1 MAIRANVINVPIEL
15 LKDIKWDKGQQELLA
30 FAIAIKMN
38 YEYGALNDVSI
49 NFVKNMLQCSF
60 YKAKDILERA
70 KADTRFFRYL
80 PEQNR
85 LETVNFKKAYTK
97 ISRNRGGKLIWHFY
111 AVKIDVANY
120 SLREMLREFEQLLLL
135 NAVNAV
141 ERENKFPSGGRN
153 NTLTSAD
160 CSLSLSEQQLTQKK
174 LANIVGKKHRM
185 SVYRAVKRLEENKSL
200 KVERHPMR
208 LITDCTSDAALA
220 NDNNEDKS
228 LIVDKKSGYGY
239 VKSPN
244 EYHCANRT
252 VNDKFCH
259 IILNHSRRC
268 TPTNTAKAKNEKS
281 NYSVKSDN
289 NGCIIVKDWID
300 DVRFSNFL

>member
-1 MAIRANVINVPIEL
+1 MAVRANVINVPIEL

-185 SVYRAVKRLEENKSL
+185 SVYRAVKRLEENKAL

-220 NDNNEDKS
+220 NDNNEGKK

>member
-1 MAIRANVINVPIEL
+1 MAVRANVINVPIEL
-15 LKDIKWDKGQQELLA
+15 LKDIKWDKGQHELLA

-97 ISRNRGGKLIWHFY
+97 ISRNRGGKRIWHFY

-141 ERENKFPSGGRN
+141 ERENKFLSGGRK
-153 NTLTSAD
+153 NTLTKKG
-160 CSLSLSEQQLTQKK
+160 CNLSLSEQQLTQKK

-185 SVYRAVKRLEENKSL
+185 SVYRAVKRLEESKAL

-220 NDNNEDKS
+220 NDNNEGKS

-244 EYHCANRT
+244 EYHCAKRS
-252 VNDKFCH
+252 VNEKFCN

-268 TPTNTAKAKNEKS
+268 TETFTTKAKNEKS
-281 NYSVKSDN
+281 NYTVKSDN
-289 NGCIIVKDWID
+289 NGCVIFKDWID

>member
-1 MAIRANVINVPIEL
+1 MAVRANVINVPIEL

-153 NTLTSAD
+153 NTLTSAN

-185 SVYRAVKRLEENKSL
+185 SVYRAVKRLEENKAL

-220 NDNNEDKS
+220 NDNNKDKS

-259 IILNHSRRC
+259 IILNHSRRY

>member
-1 MAIRANVINVPIEL
+1 MAVRANVINVPIEL

-153 NTLTSAD
+153 NTLTSAN

-185 SVYRAVKRLEENKSL
+185 SVYRAVKRLEENKAL

-281 NYSVKSDN
+281 NYSVKSNN
-289 NGCIIVKDWID
+289 NGCTIVKDWID

>member
-1 MAIRANVINVPIEL
+1 MAVRANVINVPIEL

-70 KADTRFFRYL
+70 KVDTRFFRYL

-120 SLREMLREFEQLLLL
+120 SLREMLREFEQLHLL

-141 ERENKFPSGGRN
+141 ERENKFLSGGRK
-153 NTLTSAD
+153 NTLTKKG
-160 CSLSLSEQQLTQKK
+160 CNLSLSEQQLTQKK

-185 SVYRAVKRLEENKSL
+185 SVYRAVKRLEESKAL

-208 LITDCTSDAALA
+208 LITECTSDAALA
-220 NDNNEDKS
+220 NDNNEGKS

-244 EYHCANRT
+244 EYHCAKRS
-252 VNDKFCH
+252 VNEKFCN

-268 TPTNTAKAKNEKS
+268 TETFTTKAKNEKS
-281 NYSVKSDN
+281 NYTVKSDN
-289 NGCIIVKDWID
+289 NGCVIFKDWID

>member
-1 MAIRANVINVPIEL
+1 MAVRANVINVPIEL

-38 YEYGALNDVSI
+38 YEYGALNGVSI

-97 ISRNRGGKLIWHFY
+97 ISRNKGGELIWHFY

-141 ERENKFPSGGRN
+141 ERENKFLSGGRKN
-153 NTLTSAD
+153 SLTNKG
-160 CSLSLSEQQLTQKK
+160 CNLSLSEQQLTQKK
-174 LANIVGKKHRM
+174 LANIVGKKNRM
-185 SVYRAVKRLEENKSL
+185 SVYRAVKRLEEKKAL

-220 NDNNEDKS
+220 NDNNEGKR

-244 EYHCANRT
+244 EYHCARRS
-252 VNDKFCH
+252 VNDKFCN

-268 TPTNTAKAKNEKS
+268 TETVTAKAKSEKS
-281 NYSVKSDN
+281 NYIVKSNN